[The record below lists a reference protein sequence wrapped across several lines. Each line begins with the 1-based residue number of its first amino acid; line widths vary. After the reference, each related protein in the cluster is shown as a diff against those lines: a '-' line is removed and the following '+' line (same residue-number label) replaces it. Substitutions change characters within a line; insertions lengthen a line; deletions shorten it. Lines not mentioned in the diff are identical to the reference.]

1 MRFQIFVWKRQS
13 QNRSLMFFKAIFGL
27 ISDFQKRRLSSD
39 GIIARS
45 LKSPTVS
52 QTSMKLM
59 PTTKGITKLL

>member
-1 MRFQIFVWKRQS
+1 
-13 QNRSLMFFKAIFGL
+13 MFFKAIFGL
-27 ISDFQKRRLSSD
+27 ISDFQKSRLSSE